1 MKKIPTLCPACSSM
15 LEITELK
22 CPKCSTLIQ
31 GEFLINKLLSFSEE
45 KMSKSKRF
53 KIIRRTGIIIRN
65 IFEYL
70 LTEPIDEKK
79 EEYYRKLQTKYYYL
93 DI

>member
-1 MKKIPTLCPACSSM
+1 M

-22 CPKCSTLIQ
+22 CPKYSTTVQ
-31 GEFLINKLLSFSEE
+31 GEFLINKLLSLLEE
-45 KMSKSKRF
+45 KMSKSNRF
-53 KIIRRTGIIIRN
+53 KVIRRIVILIRD

-70 LTEPIDEKK
+70 LTKPIDEKK
-79 EEYYRKLQTKYYYL
+79 EEYYRKVQTKYYYL

>member
-22 CPKCSTLIQ
+22 CPKYSTTVQ

-45 KMSKSKRF
+45 KISKSKRF

-65 IFEYL
+65 IFKYL

-79 EEYYRKLQTKYYYL
+79 EEYYRKIQTKYYYL

>member
-1 MKKIPTLCPACSSM
+1 MKKIQTLCPACSSM
-15 LEITELK
+15 LEITELRF
-22 CPKCSTLIQ
+22 PKYSTTVQ
-31 GEFLINKLLSFSEE
+31 GEFPINKLLSFSEE

-79 EEYYRKLQTKYYYL
+79 EEYYRKIQTKYYYL

>member
-1 MKKIPTLCPACSSM
+1 M

-22 CPKCSTLIQ
+22 CPKYSTTVQ
-31 GEFLINKLLSFSEE
+31 GEFLTNKLLSLLEE
-45 KMSKSKRF
+45 KMSKSNRF
-53 KIIRRTGIIIRN
+53 KVIRRIVILIRD

-70 LTEPIDEKK
+70 LTKPIDEKK
-79 EEYYRKLQTKYYYL
+79 EEYYRKVQTKYYYL